1 MVPHLPPSRA
11 PLVRITA
18 NNVSLVVTD
27 ELAAPHIYNIYNYIA
42 EHSPP
47 PTYDWL
53 LLWLSCGKT
62 SLVINKRFHCSTSKQ
77 ATVLAVI
84 STLVALFS

>member
-42 EHSPP
+42 EHRPP
-47 PTYDWL
+47 PTYD
-53 LLWLSCGKT
+53 
-62 SLVINKRFHCSTSKQ
+62 
-77 ATVLAVI
+77 
-84 STLVALFS
+84 

>member
-27 ELAAPHIYNIYNYIA
+27 ELAAPTSTISIITLLNTGL
-42 EHSPP
+42 PP
-47 PTYDWL
+47 HVIDYR
-53 LLWLSCGKT
+53 CGFPVVKLHW
-62 SLVINKRFHCSTSKQ
+62 S
-77 ATVLAVI
+77 
-84 STLVALFS
+84 